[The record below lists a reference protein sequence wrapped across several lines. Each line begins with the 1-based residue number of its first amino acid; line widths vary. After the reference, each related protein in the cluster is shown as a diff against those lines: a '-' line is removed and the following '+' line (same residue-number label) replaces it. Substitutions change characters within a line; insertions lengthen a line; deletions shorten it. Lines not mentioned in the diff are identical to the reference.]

1 MNTIS
6 SVYIETQVL
15 LGKHKIKSAV
25 YIRLLTQTIEAPKKR
40 TLRVRNTEEERVQKD
55 NSEKKQKTSCRSPMW
70 FKTVWASHNHLQYK
84 INFALNVA

>member
-1 MNTIS
+1 MCQWCVQTEVLSGNHK
-6 SVYIETQVL
+6 TQ
-15 LGKHKIKSAV
+15 SAV
-25 YIRLLTQTIEAPKKR
+25 IFRLLTQTIEAPKKR